1 MTDIDQQNYPK
12 FTPISELG
20 EFGLIDRMRS
30 IVGDPE
36 DEDVIAGINDDAA
49 VYRLPDGRVHII
61 TTDAL
66 FEKVHFDLAFTPM
79 EYLGFKS
86 ISVNVSDIAAM
97 NGRPRYATVSLGI
110 PNNVSVEMIEAFYT
124 GMRKAMDLYGMTLL
138 GGDTCGAHRLSISVT
153 VVGEAAEEDVVY
165 RSGARPGDL
174 ICVTGNLGAA
184 YAGLKI
190 LLEQHKALQEQ
201 GEDYKPDVESFSY
214 VIHRQLIP
222 TARTNV
228 VEDWAKRKI
237 RPNALIDISDGLASE
252 VHHICRMSGVG
263 AHLYGA
269 TLPIDLQTREVA
281 DYLQEDVDTY
291 ALFGGEDYEL
301 LFALPEENL
310 DKLEAGTFT
319 VVGEFTEPEE
329 GIVIK
334 TPEGGTVSLQAKGY
348 QHFN

>member
-1 MTDIDQQNYPK
+1 M
-12 FTPISELG
+12 
-20 EFGLIDRMRS
+20 
-30 IVGDPE
+30 
-36 DEDVIAGINDDAA
+36 
-49 VYRLPDGRVHII
+49 
-61 TTDAL
+61 
-66 FEKVHFDLAFTPM
+66 
-79 EYLGFKS
+79 
-86 ISVNVSDIAAM
+86 
-97 NGRPRYATVSLGI
+97 
-110 PNNVSVEMIEAFYT
+110 
-124 GMRKAMDLYGMTLL
+124 
-138 GGDTCGAHRLSISVT
+138 
-153 VVGEAAEEDVVY
+153 VGEAAEEDVIY

-301 LFALPEENL
+301 LFTVPLSAYDELKGVIGHFLPM